1 MSTHTDSE
9 SQSSSEKMT
18 SPLAIPSS
26 EKDEDM
32 EEDEDIDVTSVGGH
46 SSDPED
52 DEYFKP
58 IKKLC
63 MARPAPVVP
72 TPAATSNNK
81 PLSSFFIKDILSHK
95 PCGASGAAAI
105 VRPWDLDSSTGGSRR
120 RPRSADDDSRSE
132 RSESDSPESPA
143 VANPNASPLD
153 ALFEMTS
160 KAFEGLEANEKAN
173 GECFFALFCLH
184 NLSCIKRPLGEYILA
199 DVFLSNIKVTS
210 ILDIEII
217 EINNS

>member
-18 SPLAIPSS
+18 SPLALVSS

-46 SSDPED
+46 SSDQEE

-63 MARPAPVVP
+63 MARPGAVVP
-72 TPAATSNNK
+72 AAVPPPSNSSSTTNK

-95 PCGASGAAAI
+95 PASVGAGVGI
-105 VRPWDLDSSTGGSRR
+105 VRPWDLDSSSTGGSRR

-132 RSESDSPESPA
+132 RSDSPESPA

-160 KAFEGLEANEKAN
+160 KAFEGLEANEKAS
-173 GECFFALFCLH
+173 GELVLTCFDYSTVSYYMF
-184 NLSCIKRPLGEYILA
+184 
-199 DVFLSNIKVTS
+199 V
-210 ILDIEII
+210 
-217 EINNS
+217 